1 VTSGMDYHAL
11 HMETN
16 PMVFYVLLVSHTNG
30 ISFLIQVLT
39 SNGKIL
45 LKGGKGAVGSAV
57 DLCKCPSCKCIMMLD
72 SLGRC

>member
-45 LKGGKGAVGSAV
+45 LKGGKGS
-57 DLCKCPSCKCIMMLD
+57 
-72 SLGRC
+72 GRFGCRFVQVSEL